1 MALKIKEGVSYKMR
15 NGEKVGPMVSSKI
28 EGWPWEANGGGY
40 DKKVGTRWAW
50 RQDGSFNESH
60 NNTASDYDLISEWTE
75 GPIRTV
81 TRREPVSGKYSNG
94 DVDVSVHPDGQIQ
107 ISVSMLTLK
116 GDRVRSACMV
126 LSQLAEFLDEDKGDE

>member
-1 MALKIKEGVSYKMR
+1 MDRVICVNSDGVK
-15 NGEKVGPMVSSKI
+15 
-28 EGWPWEANGGGY
+28 
-40 DKKVGTRWAW
+40 
-50 RQDGSFNESH
+50 
-60 NNTASDYDLISEWTE
+60 LTE
-75 GPIRTV
+75 GKEYNVTSDEPSDPHLRLVGDDGREFGYYRYRFKPVTSESPIRTV

-126 LSQLAEFLDEDKGDE
+126 LSQLAEFLDEDKGKE

>member
-1 MALKIKEGVSYKMR
+1 MAFEVREGSGFTRGGKRVAIHL
-15 NGEKVGPMVSSKI
+15 NGDDETYPFFHDNGKGEDGYHGITADGRSCIGSSENDVVEMEAPI
-28 EGWPWEANGGGY
+28 E
-40 DKKVGTRWAW
+40 
-50 RQDGSFNESH
+50 S
-60 NNTASDYDLISEWTE
+60 
-75 GPIRTV
+75 PIRTV